1 MKKQSL
7 RSRIEAFFKKQPD
20 AWISGGFIEEL
31 AMKCVRENG
40 SHYKASNA
48 SRRLREMESGR
59 LSEGKKC
66 PKVLDARTNEKGHV
80 EYKWHK
86 TEKIISSYEVVD
98 GVAREVKQMTLV

>member
-1 MKKQSL
+1 
-7 RSRIEAFFKKQPD
+7 
-20 AWISGGFIEEL
+20 
-31 AMKCVRENG
+31 
-40 SHYKASNA
+40 
-48 SRRLREMESGR
+48 MESGR